1 MCKMPNS
8 EVELSQSVQ
17 KGRRMKIM
25 IVGAG
30 GVGGYLGARFIRAG
44 EEAVSLVARGAHL
57 EAIRERGL
65 HIIDQQEEYTVHPA
79 HALEDPASLGIQ
91 DLILLTLKATD
102 LETGL
107 QSIRSNVSEQ
117 TVILPLLNG
126 VEYRPRILKHYPRAD
141 ALEGCIYI
149 LSNIVEPGVIR
160 KKGEIFRLCWGKED
174 FDPADYAPVARLFD
188 RSLPRH
194 KPTADIA
201 FEQWRKFLFISPM
214 AALTSLYKIPMNQ
227 VYQEHRTQLRR
238 LLEEITAL
246 AQAKGISL
254 GDKEIEATLAQAS
267 KVLPGAKTSMQ
278 LDLERGKPAEIEALV
293 GYVVKEG
300 KRLGVDVLET
310 ERVYD
315 LLKTRLSEGNYHE

>member
-1 MCKMPNS
+1 
-8 EVELSQSVQ
+8 
-17 KGRRMKIM
+17 MKIM

-30 GVGGYLGARFIRAG
+30 GVGGYLGGSFIRAG
-44 EEAVSLVARGAHL
+44 ENEVSLIARGTHL
-57 EAIRERGL
+57 EAIRTQGL
-65 HIIDQQEEYTVHPA
+65 RIIDQQEEYTVHPA

-91 DLILLTLKATD
+91 DLVLLTLKATD
-102 LETGL
+102 LAAGL
-107 QSIRSNVSEQ
+107 QSIRSNISEQ

-160 KKGEIFRLCWGKED
+160 KKGETFRLCWGKED
-174 FDPADYAPVARLFD
+174 FDPADYSPVARLFD
-188 RSLPRH
+188 RVLPRH

-214 AALTSLYKIPMNQ
+214 AALTSLYRIPMDQ
-227 VYQEHRTQLRR
+227 VNKEHRAQLHR

-246 AQAKGISL
+246 ARAKGIPL
-254 GDKEIEATLAQAS
+254 GEKEIEATLAQAS
-267 KVLPGAKTSMQ
+267 RVLPGAKTSMQ
-278 LDLERGKPAEIEALV
+278 LDLERGKPAEIEALA

-300 KRLGVDVLET
+300 KRLEVDVSET
-310 ERVYD
+310 ERIYTE
-315 LLKTRLSEGNYHE
+315 LGGSF

>member
-1 MCKMPNS
+1 
-8 EVELSQSVQ
+8 
-17 KGRRMKIM
+17 MKIM
-25 IVGAG
+25 VVGAG

-44 EEAVSLVARGAHL
+44 ENDVTLIARGAHL
-57 EAIRERGL
+57 EAIQTRGL
-65 HIIDQQEEYTVHPA
+65 HIIDQLEEYTVHPA
-79 HALEDPASLGIQ
+79 YALEDPAGLGIQ

-102 LETGL
+102 LEAGL
-107 QSIRSNVSEQ
+107 EAIRSNVSDQ

-160 KKGEIFRLCWGKED
+160 KKGEIFRLCWGKEN
-174 FDPADYAPVARLFD
+174 FDPDNYAQILKLFD

-201 FEQWRKFLFISPM
+201 YEQWRKFLFISPM
-214 AALTSLYKIPMNQ
+214 AALTSLYKVPMDQ
-227 VYQEHRTQLRR
+227 VYREHRTQLRR

-246 AQAKGISL
+246 ARAKGISL
-254 GDKEIEATLAQAS
+254 GEKEIEATLAQAS

-300 KRLGVDVLET
+300 KRLGVDVSEM
-310 ERVYD
+310 ERIYQ
-315 LLKTRLSEGNYHE
+315 LLRAEPSRHSS

>member
-1 MCKMPNS
+1 
-8 EVELSQSVQ
+8 
-17 KGRRMKIM
+17 MKIM

-44 EEAVSLVARGAHL
+44 ENQVSLVARGAHL
-57 EAIRERGL
+57 EAIRQQGL
-65 HIIDQQEEYTVHPA
+65 RIVDQQDEYTVHPA
-79 HALEDPASLGIQ
+79 HAVEDPSDLGPQ

-102 LETGL
+102 LEAGL
-107 QSIRSNVSEQ
+107 EAIHSNVSEK

-126 VEYRPRILKHYPRAD
+126 VEYRPRILRHYPQSD

-149 LSNIVEPGVIR
+149 LSNIIEPGLIR

-174 FDPADYAPVARLFD
+174 FDPADYPKIVALFD

-214 AALTSLYKIPMNQ
+214 AALTSLYRIPMDR
-227 VYQEHRTQLRR
+227 VYAEHRAQLRR

-246 AQAKGISL
+246 ARAKGIPL
-254 GDKEIEATLAQAS
+254 GEKEIEATLTQAS

-278 LDLERGKPAEIEALV
+278 LDLEQGKPAEIEALV

-300 KRLGVDVLET
+300 KRLGVDVSEM
-310 ERVYD
+310 EQVYH
-315 LLKTRLSEGNYHE
+315 LLTTS

>member
-1 MCKMPNS
+1 
-8 EVELSQSVQ
+8 
-17 KGRRMKIM
+17 MKIM

-44 EEAVSLVARGAHL
+44 ENDVSLIARGAHL
-57 EAIRERGL
+57 EAIRQRGL
-65 HIIDQQEEYTVHPA
+65 HIIDQQEEYTVHPT
-79 HALEDPASLGIQ
+79 HALKNPASLGIQ
-91 DLILLTLKATD
+91 DLILLTLKETD
-102 LETGL
+102 LEAGL

-126 VEYRPRILKHYPRAD
+126 VEYRPRILKHYPRAN

-149 LSNIVEPGVIR
+149 LSNILEPGVIR

-174 FDPADYAPVARLFD
+174 FDPTDYAPVTRLFD

-214 AALTSLYKIPMNQ
+214 AALTSLYKISMDQ
-227 VYQEHRTQLRR
+227 VYKEHRAPLRR

-246 AQAKGISL
+246 ARAKGIPL
-254 GDKEIEATLAQAS
+254 GKKEIEATLAQTS

-300 KRLGVDVLET
+300 KRLGVDVSEMKRVFGALET
-310 ERVYD
+310 KD
-315 LLKTRLSEGNYHE
+315 GTS

>member
-1 MCKMPNS
+1 
-8 EVELSQSVQ
+8 
-17 KGRRMKIM
+17 MKIM
-25 IVGAG
+25 VVGAG

-44 EEAVSLVARGAHL
+44 ENDVTLIARGAHL
-57 EAIRERGL
+57 EAIQTRGL
-65 HIIDQQEEYTVHPA
+65 HIIDQLEEYTVHPA
-79 HALEDPASLGIQ
+79 YALEDPAGLGIQ

-102 LETGL
+102 LEAGL
-107 QSIRSNVSEQ
+107 EAIRSNVSDQ

-126 VEYRPRILKHYPRAD
+126 VEYRPRILKHYPQAD

-160 KKGEIFRLCWGKED
+160 KKGEIFRLCWGREN
-174 FDPADYAPVARLFD
+174 FDPDDYAQIVELFD

-201 FEQWRKFLFISPM
+201 YEQWRKFLFISPM
-214 AALTSLYKIPMNQ
+214 AALTSLYKVPMDQ
-227 VYQEHRTQLRR
+227 VYREHRTQLRR

-246 AQAKGISL
+246 ARAKGISL
-254 GDKEIEATLAQAS
+254 GEKEIEATLAQAS

-300 KRLGVDVLET
+300 KRLGVDVSEM
-310 ERVYD
+310 ERIYQ
-315 LLKTRLSEGNYHE
+315 LLRAEPSRHSS

>member
-1 MCKMPNS
+1 
-8 EVELSQSVQ
+8 
-17 KGRRMKIM
+17 MKIM

-57 EAIRERGL
+57 EAIRQEGLQIEDAEER
-65 HIIDQQEEYTVHPA
+65 YTVHPA
-79 HALEDPASLGIQ
+79 HVLEDPAGLGIQ

-107 QSIRSNVSEQ
+107 ESLRSNVSER

-126 VEYRPRILKHYPRAD
+126 VEYRPRILQHYPRAD

-149 LSNIVEPGVIR
+149 LSNIIEPGVIR
-160 KKGEIFRLCWGKED
+160 KKGEIFRLCWGKEN
-174 FDPADYAPVARLFD
+174 FDPADYAAIARLFD

-214 AALTSLYKIPMNQ
+214 AALTSLYKISMDQ
-227 VYQEHRTQLRR
+227 VYKEHRAQLRR
-238 LLEEITAL
+238 LLEETTAL
-246 AQAKGISL
+246 ARAKGIPL

-278 LDLERGKPAEIEALV
+278 LDLEQGKPAEIEALV

-300 KRLGVDVLET
+300 KRLGMDVSEM
-310 ERVYD
+310 ERVYKH
-315 LLKTRLSEGNYHE
+315 LKAEPLPGNHHE

>member
-1 MCKMPNS
+1 
-8 EVELSQSVQ
+8 
-17 KGRRMKIM
+17 MKIM

-30 GVGGYLGARFIRAG
+30 GVGGYLGGSFIRAG
-44 EEAVSLVARGAHL
+44 ENEVSLIARGTHL
-57 EAIRERGL
+57 EAIRTQGL
-65 HIIDQQEEYTVHPA
+65 RIIDQQEEYTVHPA
-79 HALEDPASLGIQ
+79 HALEDPSGLGIQ

-102 LETGL
+102 LEAGL
-107 QSIRSNVSEQ
+107 ESIRSNVSEQ
-117 TVILPLLNG
+117 TVILTLLNG
-126 VEYRPRILKHYPRAD
+126 VEYRPRILKHYPQAD

-174 FDPADYAPVARLFD
+174 FDPDDYSPVTRLFD

-201 FEQWRKFLFISPM
+201 FEQWQKFLFISPM
-214 AALTSLYKIPMNQ
+214 AALTSLYKISMDQ
-227 VYQEHRTQLRR
+227 VYKEHRAQLRR
-238 LLEEITAL
+238 LLEEITTL
-246 AQAKGISL
+246 AQAKGIPL

-300 KRLGVDVLET
+300 KRLGVDVSEM
-310 ERVYD
+310 ERVYQI
-315 LLKTRLSEGNYHE
+315 LKEAL

>member
-1 MCKMPNS
+1 
-8 EVELSQSVQ
+8 
-17 KGRRMKIM
+17 MKIM

-44 EEAVSLVARGAHL
+44 ENDVSLIARGAHL
-57 EAIRERGL
+57 EAIRQRGL

-102 LETGL
+102 LEAGL
-107 QSIRSNVSEQ
+107 ESIRSNVSEQ

-126 VEYRPRILKHYPRAD
+126 VEYRPRILKHYPQAD

-160 KKGEIFRLCWGKED
+160 KKGDIFRLCWGREN
-174 FDPADYAPVARLFD
+174 FDPANYAPVARLFD
-188 RSLPRH
+188 RSLSRH

-201 FEQWRKFLFISPM
+201 YEQWRKFLFISPM
-214 AALTSLYKIPMNQ
+214 AALTSLYKISMDQ
-227 VYQEHRTQLRR
+227 VYKEHRAQLRR
-238 LLEEITAL
+238 LLEEITTL
-246 AQAKGISL
+246 ARAKGIPL

-293 GYVVKEG
+293 GYVFKEG
-300 KRLGVDVLET
+300 KRLGVDVSEM
-310 ERVYD
+310 ERVYQI
-315 LLKTRLSEGNYHE
+315 LKEAL

>member
-1 MCKMPNS
+1 
-8 EVELSQSVQ
+8 
-17 KGRRMKIM
+17 MKIM
-25 IVGAG
+25 VVGAG

-44 EEAVSLVARGAHL
+44 ENDVSLIARGAHL
-57 EAIRERGL
+57 EAIRQRGL
-65 HIIDQQEEYTVHPA
+65 HIIDQQEEYTVHPT
-79 HALEDPASLGIQ
+79 HALKNPASLGIQ
-91 DLILLTLKATD
+91 DLILLTLKETD
-102 LETGL
+102 LEAGL

-126 VEYRPRILKHYPRAD
+126 VEYRPRILKHYPRAN

-149 LSNIVEPGVIR
+149 LSNILEPGVIR

-174 FDPADYAPVARLFD
+174 FDPTDYAPVTRLFD

-214 AALTSLYKIPMNQ
+214 AALTSLYKISMDQ
-227 VYQEHRTQLRR
+227 VYKEHRAPLRR

-246 AQAKGISL
+246 ARAKGIPL
-254 GDKEIEATLAQAS
+254 GKKEIEATLAQTS

-300 KRLGVDVLET
+300 KRLGVDVSEMKRVFGALET
-310 ERVYD
+310 KD
-315 LLKTRLSEGNYHE
+315 GTS